1 MRLFV
6 LVLLAAGTFYPIARQ
21 PNLRLFAFGGMIA
34 MYAGA
39 GALLWNEHA
48 CHFANEAR
56 PAWTLAAIA
65 SAPQSIT
72 CEAVPAV
79 GQRLWIAASYTRH

>member
-21 PNLRLFAFGGMIA
+21 PSLRLFAFGGMIA

-48 CHFANEAR
+48 CHFANGTR
-56 PAWTLAAIA
+56 PSWTLSSIA
-65 SAPQSIT
+65 SAPQNIT
-72 CEAVPAV
+72 CEAVPDV
-79 GQRLWIAASYTRH
+79 SQRLWIAASYSAP